1 MLKAIQNHWPEYLM
15 EAWGL
20 GTFMVAACIGTAVLW
35 HPDSPVEHWTG
46 NNPTL
51 QRLLMGIAMG
61 LTAIGIVYSPWGKR
75 SGAHINPA
83 LTLTFLRLGKIHFWD
98 AVFYILFQFL
108 GAIAGVALTWLVLG
122 SAISL
127 PQVNFAITVPGE
139 SGAFVAF
146 VAEMLISAGI
156 MGTVLFA
163 TNQPKL
169 MNVTGIL
176 IGCLLVIYIT
186 FEAPGANNNNPD
198 LWLLLHFSEIPGQQI
213 SQCLEIG
220 QLIRAAVGKY
230 NKTKVYN
237 LPFTMENVELAIQ
250 RAKAAKPQGP
260 ILNELGSEAYLIIE
274 NLVASKTISIT
285 KR

>member
-186 FEAPGANNNNPD
+186 FEAPLSGMSMNPARTVGSAVVANVWTGWWLYFLAPTIGMLAAAEIY
-198 LWLLLHFSEIPGQQI
+198 LWTRGKDAVHCAKINHTMDVRCIFKCGMHEMMEKEQQRIQARSASE
-213 SQCLEIG
+213 
-220 QLIRAAVGKY
+220 
-230 NKTKVYN
+230 
-237 LPFTMENVELAIQ
+237 
-250 RAKAAKPQGP
+250 
-260 ILNELGSEAYLIIE
+260 
-274 NLVASKTISIT
+274 
-285 KR
+285 

>member
-1 MLKAIQNHWPEYLM
+1 
-15 EAWGL
+15 
-20 GTFMVAACIGTAVLW
+20 
-35 HPDSPVEHWTG
+35 
-46 NNPTL
+46 
-51 QRLLMGIAMG
+51 
-61 LTAIGIVYSPWGKR
+61 
-75 SGAHINPA
+75 
-83 LTLTFLRLGKIHFWD
+83 
-98 AVFYILFQFL
+98 
-108 GAIAGVALTWLVLG
+108 
-122 SAISL
+122 
-127 PQVNFAITVPGE
+127 
-139 SGAFVAF
+139 
-146 VAEMLISAGI
+146 
-156 MGTVLFA
+156 
-163 TNQPKL
+163 